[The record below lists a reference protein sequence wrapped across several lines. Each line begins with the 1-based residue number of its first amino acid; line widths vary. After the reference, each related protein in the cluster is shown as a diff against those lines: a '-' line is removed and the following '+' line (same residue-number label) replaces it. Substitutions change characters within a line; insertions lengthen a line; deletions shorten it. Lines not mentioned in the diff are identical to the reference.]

1 MKKYILAVCVS
12 LFCVLATVEA
22 QVEKYGIAAA
32 PWDEQLGNHRAVIDV
47 TSSTKA
53 VQLTIN
59 WRRRDTDIAQKRIIL
74 LDEQGRQI
82 RNVKILSFDREK
94 AVLVFEP
101 VSGKGHYYCYYL
113 PFQGKKNVGWWEGA
127 YLKPEHT
134 ATEEWLDWVANQ
146 AGNIPN
152 ATVVQLEA
160 RTAFDS
166 FFPMEVCATAAE
178 RTKLVQ
184 ANQQPVLLFP
194 EDRKNPI
201 RMIEDLPV
209 HWIQQGPSKKF
220 KGKAQRNEYYVFQI
234 GLYAANITLSNISV
248 SASNEKVTCFNTEG
262 VDAKGKPFTK
272 KLKLEKGKVQALW
285 MGVDIPA
292 QTDKKELRFYV
303 TIHSAEVPDQ
313 QVEVVLQIEDE
324 LLADRGDSE
333 PWRHSRLRWLNSRLG
348 IDDQVVAPYQAL
360 RVKGKELTG
369 KTAQLVLNDLGLP
382 QQLKANQH
390 QILAAPIR
398 FELETAAGVQIYK
411 ASNIEYA
418 YKSPGKINWQQQT
431 EQKHSTLLI
440 KGQMEFDGTI
450 IYTLTL
456 KAKEQALALKDLR
469 VLFPVNKSIAR
480 YFMGVGLPG
489 GACPDAYDWKWIGPQ
504 DAFWIGD
511 VNAGLHIEMQ
521 GASYTG
527 PLLNLYKPAPPASW
541 YNQNKGGVSITKLT
555 EQVLATVYSGERLL
569 QAGEE
574 ITFSFKLLVTPV
586 KELDTRDQFVNRYY
600 HDGNKPAPQ
609 LADLETGIKIT
620 NVHHANPINPYINYP
635 FIAVD
640 SMRNFVNY
648 WHSKGLKVKIYY
660 TIRELT
666 NQLPELWALRSL
678 GNEIFADGKG
688 GGFPWLREHLISGYD
703 VQWFNKIN
711 GYEECD
717 ASILTSGESRW
728 YNYYIEGLR
737 WLVKNLDIDGLY
749 LDDVSFDRNMLQRM
763 RKVMDQEKPG
773 CLIDLHS
780 NTGFSKGPATQYT
793 EYFPYINKLWFG
805 ESFMYDQMPPDNWMV
820 EVSGI
825 PFGLMGDMLHG
836 GGNPWKGPLYGMT
849 VRYPWGTE
857 GVTCDP
863 RDIWKVW
870 DQFGIK
876 DAKMIGYWEKENPVK
891 LSTNK
896 LKSTVYKNKGK
907 LMISIGSWS
916 DKEEVVQLQID
927 WKKLG
932 INKSNAVINQPG
944 IPFFQD
950 EKQFDP
956 SDGIPVKPGKGLLLL
971 IE

>member
-1 MKKYILAVCVS
+1 MKKYWVVVLVYLFSAVYD
-12 LFCVLATVEA
+12 LQA
-22 QVEKYGIAAA
+22 QVENYGIASQ
-32 PWDEQLGNHRAVIDV
+32 PWDEQLGNHRAVIEV
-47 TSSTKA
+47 TESSQA
-53 VQLTIN
+53 VQLTIH
-59 WRRRDTDIAQKRIIL
+59 WRRRDTDLLQKRLLL

-82 RNVKILSFDREK
+82 RNLKIVSINREEVKLF
-94 AVLVFEP
+94 FEP
-101 VSGKGHYYCYYL
+101 VSGKGRYYCYYM
-113 PFQGKKNVGWWEGA
+113 PYQGKKNVGWWEGA
-127 YLKPEHT
+127 YLKAENT
-134 ATEEWLDWVANQ
+134 ATEEWAN
-146 AGNIPN
+146 GLNSN
-152 ATVVQLEA
+152 ANDFPIAKVVQLEA

-166 FFPMEVCATAAE
+166 FFPMEVCATEDE
-178 RTKLVQ
+178 RNQLIR
-184 ANQQPVLLFP
+184 ANQEPILLFP

-201 RMIEDLPV
+201 RMTTDLPA
-209 HWIQQGPSKKF
+209 HWIKQGPSKKF
-220 KGKAQRNEYYVFQI
+220 TGRAQRNEYYVFQI
-234 GLYAANITLSNISV
+234 GVFAAGTSLSDITVSSSNDR
-248 SASNEKVTCFNTEG
+248 VTCFNTEG
-262 VDAKGKPFTK
+262 VDARGKAFTK
-272 KLKLEKGKVQALW
+272 KLKLEKGQVQALW
-285 MGVDIPA
+285 IGVDVPE
-292 QTDKKELRFYV
+292 QTDKKELRFTV
-303 TIHSAEVPDQ
+303 TVHSAEVPDQ
-313 QVEVVLQIEDE
+313 KVEVLLQIDDK

-348 IDDQVVAPYQAL
+348 IDDQVVAPYQSL
-360 RVKGKELTG
+360 RVKGKLLTG
-369 KTAQLVLNDLGLP
+369 KTAQLLLNDQGLP
-382 QQLKANQH
+382 QQLKAKQH
-390 QILAAPIR
+390 PILAAPIR
-398 FELETAAGVQIYK
+398 FEMETGTGVQSYQ
-411 ASNIEYA
+411 STQFRYD
-418 YKSPGKINWQQQT
+418 YKSPGKISWLQEAEQGQT
-431 EQKHSTLLI
+431 SLRI
-440 KGQMEFDGTI
+440 KGQMEFDGSI
-450 IYTLTL
+450 IYQLTI
-456 KAKEQALALKDLR
+456 KAKEQVVDLKDLR
-469 VLFPVNKSIAR
+469 VILPVNKSVAR
-480 YFMGVGLPG
+480 YFMGIGLPG
-489 GACPDAYDWKWIGPQ
+489 GACPDTYDWKWKGPQ

-511 VNAGLHIEMQ
+511 VQAGLHVEMQ

-541 YNQNKGGVSITKLT
+541 YNGNRGGVRINTINN
-555 EQVLATVYSGERLL
+555 QVLASLYTGERRLEPGKEL
-569 QAGEE
+569 
-574 ITFSFKLLVTPV
+574 TLSFKLLVTPV
-586 KELDTRDQFVNRYY
+586 KELDTKDQFVNRYF
-600 HDGNKPAPQ
+600 HNGNFPTPK
-609 LADLETGIKIT
+609 LEDLNTGIKIT

-678 GNEIFADGKG
+678 GNEIFAEGKG

-763 RKVMDQEKPG
+763 RKVMDREKPG

-876 DAKMIGYWEKENPVK
+876 DAQMIGYWEKENPVRLSSEK
-891 LSTNK
+891 L
-896 LKSTVYKNKGK
+896 LATVYRNKGK
-907 LMISIGSWS
+907 LLISIGSWS
-916 DKEEVVQLQID
+916 DKEELVELQID

-932 INKSNAVINQPG
+932 INGAKAVINQPA
-944 IPFFQD
+944 IPFFQE
-950 EKQFDP
+950 EKRFDSDDKISVP
-956 SDGIPVKPGKGLLLL
+956 SNKGVLLV